1 MADKKGFDLANMLKD
16 VPKLDTADGRE
27 QIEYIDIGQIESD
40 PGNFYNLVQ
49 LEELA
54 SNIAVVGLQQPLRVR
69 TSETD
74 PEKVVV
80 VSGHRRQA
88 ALKLLIKE
96 GREDLREVPCIREHV
111 TGSAALQELRLIY
124 GNSDTRVLSSA
135 ELAKQA
141 ERVEL
146 LLYQLKEEGFEFPGR
161 MRDHVAQACRISAP
175 KLARLKVIREN
186 LIPQY
191 RGLFEAEKL
200 PEYTAYALARLPKD
214 FQLRMFAALPT
225 PPHGDKVEK
234 VLNKYN
240 EGWRWEP
247 QLTCPDGKA
256 CKRGDTFLR
265 RDCEAPGWAGFCG
278 GNTCCLEC
286 DQATAKYSPCERM
299 CSKAKAQRKE
309 ASDQAKEE
317 EYKRLQKQGR
327 KWQKETQDYAKRL
340 LRAIDAAGVPDDAKI
355 NWSYYDDSLV
365 STIRQWAAGEF
376 DDPADWHGARLIPSR
391 CYGDHLAEVA
401 KLLKCSTDFLM
412 GLTEDI
418 RPAAVQEEQED
429 PMEALE
435 KKTASADAWDDISE
449 ILDQAA
455 APEKPARRI
464 RWEARG
470 LTPPV
475 DKLILTYQ
483 LTNDGPTYRPALW
496 DGSKFRSPNG
506 KKELTSLQYTHWL
519 EVPVPGSGETCQM
532 APPELA
538 EGQLVL
544 CGWMPGGTFPA
555 EPCEVVADFDVG
567 NGTIIRQICCYFYGH
582 FNFRTGS
589 RPADIGARIDAQAV
603 RWMLLPAV
611 EENVSNLDTEE
622 D

>member
-1 MADKKGFDLANMLKD
+1 MADKKGFDLADLLKD
-16 VPKLDTADGRE
+16 VPKLDTAPDTGRE

-141 ERVEL
+141 ERVEM

-161 MRDHVAQACRISAP
+161 MRDHVAQACKISAP
-175 KLARLKVIREN
+175 KLSRLKVIREN
-186 LIPQY
+186 LIPEY
-191 RGLFEAEKL
+191 MILFEKDKL
-200 PEYTAYALARLPKD
+200 PEQTAYALARLPGD
-214 FQLRMFAALPT
+214 FQLRIFSALSGKIPR
-225 PPHGDKVEK
+225 GDKVEK
-234 VLNKYN
+234 VLSKYN

-247 QLTCPDGKA
+247 QLTCPDDKT

-286 DQATAKYSPCERM
+286 DQAKASYSACERM

-309 ASDQAKEE
+309 ASDKKKEE
-317 EYKRLQKQGR
+317 EHKRQQRNGR
-327 KWQKETQDYAKRL
+327 IFQKETQGYAKRL

-355 NWSYYDDSLV
+355 NWSYYDGLLI
-365 STIRQWAAGEF
+365 STIRQWADGEF
-376 DDPADWHGARLIPSR
+376 DDPAGWHGPRLVPGR
-391 CYGDHLAEVA
+391 CSNDHLAGLA
-401 KLLKCSTDFLM
+401 KLLNCSTDFLM
-412 GLTEDI
+412 GLTDDI
-418 RPAAVQEEQED
+418 RPVLLQEEPED
-429 PMEALE
+429 SVEALE
-435 KKTASADAWDDISE
+435 EETASADSWDDISE
-449 ILDQAA
+449 ALDQVAA
-455 APEKPARRI
+455 LEELARRI
-464 RWEARG
+464 RWESRG
-470 LTPPV
+470 KTPPV
-475 DKLILTYQ
+475 DKPILTYQ
-483 LTNDGPTYRPALW
+483 LTNDGPAYRPALW
-496 DGSKFRSPNG
+496 DGSKFRSPDG
-506 KKELTSLQYTHWL
+506 RKELTGLQYTHWL
-519 EVPVPGSGETCQM
+519 EVPTPGSGETCQV

-538 EGQLVL
+538 EGQLAI
-544 CGWMPGGTFPA
+544 CGWMPGGAFPG
-555 EPCEVVADFDVG
+555 EPGEAVVDFDVG
-567 NGTIIRQICCYFYGH
+567 DGVVVREVCCYADGQFY
-582 FNFRTGS
+582 FRAKSGEL
-589 RPADIGARIDAQAV
+589 GAKIDMPAV
-603 RWMLLPAV
+603 RWMWLPPV
-611 EENVSNLDTEE
+611 E
-622 D
+622 